1 MSLKDKRVVFT
12 GFRDNTLKMRIEA
25 AGGKVVSD
33 VSAITNIL
41 IAEGDKAKGSEKSK
55 KAAAAGVQVL
65 SKDAFIKKYLSG
77 NAAKQAKNPF
87 YLFDR
92 LFGKKNASVD
102 DAKAIVP
109 PSFPADKITKTSEY
123 LVHDN
128 GGRPFKTVLTKDT
141 VAVYKKRKLTKQE
154 YDDWDNVWP
163 TIPYDIAIVKP
174 TKYLKVFVGK
184 DKNYLTKRFE
194 GSSILVQLTKKKYLH
209 IGSVVSIYE
218 IDDEITGYCSS
229 VGNSDVMYPYAIGEK
244 HTYLFLDN
252 TYIPNDMI
260 NDKDPYTQVYAQNIP
275 NIGIQEAN
283 KLHQAHKLKYKLK
296 MKVVEKRN

>member
-1 MSLKDKRVVFT
+1 
-12 GFRDNTLKMRIEA
+12 MRIEA

-77 NAAKQAKNPF
+77 NAAKVKQEQAKDPF
-87 YLFDR
+87 YMFDR
-92 LFGKKNASVD
+92 LFGKKNSSPTV

-154 YDDWDNVWP
+154 DADWDNVWP
-163 TIPYDIAIVKP
+163 KLPYDVPVVKP

-184 DKNYLTKRFE
+184 DKEYLKKEFE

-209 IGSVVSIYE
+209 IGQSISTCE

-229 VGNSDVMYPYAIGEK
+229 VGNSDVMYPYAIGAQN
-244 HTYLFLDN
+244 TYLFLEN

-275 NIGIQEAN
+275 NIGIQKAS

-296 MKVVEKRN
+296 MTLVEKRYEY